1 MSSVR
6 EVADD
11 PATVRWS
18 YSRGAMRGMPGRR
31 GPWPL
36 GALLLAV
43 GAVLAVPLAGLAYS
57 SETATTVTLASSEN
71 PAAYGDQLILTATVI
86 PASGTAIPSGSVT
99 FEDSGTSL
107 GTVTLNASGQA
118 ALVESG
124 VIERTQAISAKYAGS
139 TEFASSV
146 SLALEQQVTVQGS
159 TTLLIPTVDPAPYG
173 ETLLFVV
180 SVVAANGTGVPTGAV
195 TLMNGGS
202 AVGTAT
208 LAGGTTAIVVSS
220 LGAGSDALTA
230 D

>member
-1 MSSVR
+1 MSSVG

-57 SETATTVTLASSEN
+57 SETATTVTLTSSEN

-107 GTVTLNASGQA
+107 GTVTLGATGRRARRRDGGANRHRHPDQRRLRRRGRDPGWWHGGGRR
-118 ALVESG
+118 LL
-124 VIERTQAISAKYAGS
+124 AGRG
-139 TEFASSV
+139 EPCAHRR
-146 SLALEQQVTVQGS
+146 LRRGRQ
-159 TTLLIPTVDPAPYG
+159 LL
-173 ETLLFVV
+173 
-180 SVVAANGTGVPTGAV
+180 
-195 TLMNGGS
+195 
-202 AVGTAT
+202 AVGERCGHGDDQRR
-208 LAGGTTAIVVSS
+208 LDG
-220 LGAGSDALTA
+220 
-230 D
+230 